1 MDLQLKGKKVLI
13 TGATRGIGFGAAKR
27 FLEAGAFLSLHG
39 SSNESCQKAKKLL
52 MQEFPEAKIQICPC
66 DFNDSE
72 AVSNWIAQL
81 EAVDILVNNLGI
93 YRSEDFFDMED
104 HWWQQQYEVNVMS
117 GVRLSRKLLPHMLQ
131 HNWGRILFISSE
143 CSKLVPEDL
152 IAYSTTKA
160 AIEALS
166 RGLAKLTKGSAV
178 TINSLLP
185 GSTLTEGAAAFLESQ
200 AAQTNSTAETVAK
213 SFIETQRS
221 ASTLQRFATVD
232 EVAATI
238 VYYCSPL
245 ASATNGSQIV
255 VDGGSTLGG

>member
-27 FLEAGAFLSLHG
+27 FLEAGAFLYLHG
-39 SSNESCQKAKKLL
+39 SSPESCQKAKNQL
-52 MQEFPEAKIQICPC
+52 QTEFPEAQIQISPC
-66 DFNDSE
+66 DFSNSE
-72 AVSNWIAQL
+72 AVRDWVEQL
-81 EAVDILVNNLGI
+81 KAVDILVNNLGI
-93 YRSEDFFDMED
+93 YRSEGFLDMED
-104 HWWQQQYEVNVMS
+104 HWWTSQFEVNVM
-117 GVRLSRKLLPHMLQ
+117 GAVRLSRKLLPLMLEA
-131 HNWGRILFISSE
+131 NWGRILFISSE

-152 IAYSTTKA
+152 IAYSATKA
-160 AIEALS
+160 ALEAVS

-178 TINSLLP
+178 TVNSLLP
-185 GSTLTEGAAAFLESQ
+185 GSTLTEGAEAFLESQ
-200 AAQTNSTAETVAK
+200 ASQTNRSAETVAK
-213 SFIETQRS
+213 NFFKAQRP

-238 VYYCSPL
+238 VYFCSPL